1 MASKHKPSLVKYA
14 PQSQEE
20 MLQQR
25 LREAEDTLQAIREG
39 GVDALIVETGEGD
52 QVFTLKSADYPY
64 RLIIDNMIQG
74 AVIFDDSGIIFYA
87 NATFAGMVNYSHQ
100 ELFGY
105 TLDSFIVEE
114 DREFFRTLSSSH
126 SHSAGGTGT
135 IRLVPKDRHDLAV
148 FVGLISIKID
158 NQYLH
163 CAILTDL
170 TEQKKY
176 DRALAEEKFSRMILE
191 QTGEAVVVCEPSG
204 RIIRSS
210 RATDRLV
217 QQSTLHTWFHEKFKF
232 QSPITGM
239 PACGSEPWNEERNVV
254 EDVIGG
260 RTLHGLEVALQVAN
274 RTVPLLLSGRPLQD
288 EDENTIGAIITM
300 VDITEQKEAEQA
312 LKHLNDTLEQRI
324 VDRTRD
330 LLVYQQHLRE
340 MTSELVVTEQRERRR
355 LANELHDYL
364 AQLIVVC
371 RMKLAQ
377 LNRAGWTPELKTNIE
392 DIDKILTDS
401 LEYTRTLIAELSP
414 SILYELGLVPAL
426 FWLGGQF
433 VRHDL
438 HVDVQEEDKDI
449 SLPEDH
455 AIFVFQAV
463 RELLFNILKHAD
475 TKHATISLKKTA
487 PHELQVKVKD
497 AGRGFHLSTESHDFA
512 RPGKFGL
519 FSIRERVEALGGGI
533 QIESKPE
540 EGTCITL
547 CVPFDSLT
555 PSELSDSRSGPL
567 TFMKSQSP
575 TTTRDKGIRILL
587 VDDHALVRQG
597 MRGLLEVQPDF
608 LVVGEAE
615 NGLEA
620 IENTRTL
627 HPDIIVMDVN
637 MPKMNGIEATRYIM
651 REFPSMPIIGLSVQ
665 EDKHVQGL
673 MREAGAILYLTKNGI
688 ASQLV
693 DGIRQVVARTP

>member
-1 MASKHKPSLVKYA
+1 MASKRKLSLAKYVPS
-14 PQSQEE
+14 SREE
-20 MLQQR
+20 ILQQR
-25 LREAEDTLQAIREG
+25 LKEAEDTLQAIREG

-74 AVIFDDSGIIFYA
+74 AVIFDDAGIIFYA
-87 NATFAGMVNYSHQ
+87 NATFAGMVNYAHQ

-105 TLDSFIVEE
+105 SLDSFIAEE
-114 DREFFRTLSSSH
+114 DRDFFRALSSSH
-126 SHSAGGTGT
+126 SHSAGGTGS

-148 FVGLISIKID
+148 YVGLVSIKID

-176 DRALAEEKFSRMILE
+176 DRALAEERFSRMILE

-217 QQSTLHTWFHEKFKF
+217 QQSTLHTWFHEKFQF
-232 QSPITGM
+232 RSSITGM
-239 PACGSEPWNEERNVV
+239 PACGSEPWNEGRNVI

-260 RTLHGLEVALQVAN
+260 RTLHGLELTLQVAN
-274 RTVPLLLSGRPLQD
+274 RTVPLLLSGRPLLD

-300 VDITEQKEAEQA
+300 VDITEQKKAEQA
-312 LKHLNDTLEQRI
+312 LKLLNDSLEQRI
-324 VDRTRD
+324 GDRTRD
-330 LLVYQQHLRE
+330 LLSYQKHLRE

-414 SILYELGLVPAL
+414 SILYELGIVPAL

-433 VRHDL
+433 ERHDL
-438 HVDVQEEDKDI
+438 HVDVREEDKDI

-475 TKHATISLKKTA
+475 TKHARIALKKTA
-487 PHELQVKVKD
+487 THELEVKVED
-497 AGRGFHLSTESHDFA
+497 DGRGFHLSSESHDLA

-519 FSIRERVEALGGGI
+519 FSIRERVEALGGEI
-533 QIESKPE
+533 QIESKPG

-547 CVPFDSLT
+547 HVPYDSCP
-555 PSELSDSRSGPL
+555 PSELSDSRSGPVP
-567 TFMKSQSP
+567 FMGSQSSL
-575 TTTRDKGIRILL
+575 TTRDKGIRILL

-608 LVVGEAE
+608 LVVGEAQ

-620 IENTRTL
+620 IESTRTL
-627 HPDIIVMDVN
+627 RPDIIVMDVN
-637 MPKMNGIEATRYIM
+637 MPKMNGIEATRSIV
-651 REFPSMPIIGLSVQ
+651 REFPSIPIIGLSVQ

-673 MREAGAILYLTKNGI
+673 MLEAGATLYLTKNGI

-693 DGIRQVVARTP
+693 DGIRHLVLRSS

>member
-1 MASKHKPSLVKYA
+1 
-14 PQSQEE
+14 

-25 LREAEDTLQAIREG
+25 LKEAEDTLQAIREG

-52 QVFTLKSADYPY
+52 QVFTLRSADYPY

-74 AVIFDDSGIIFYA
+74 AVIFDDAGIIFYA
-87 NATFAGMVNYSHQ
+87 NATFARMVNHSHQ

-105 TLDSFIVEE
+105 SLDSFIDEE
-114 DREFFRTLSSSH
+114 DREFFRTLTSSH

-148 FVGLISIKID
+148 FVGLVSIKID

-176 DRALAEEKFSRMILE
+176 DRALVEEKFSRMILE

-232 QSPITGM
+232 LPSITGM
-239 PACGSEPWNEERNVV
+239 AACGSESWSAGRNVI

-260 RTLHGLEVALQVAN
+260 RTLHGLEVTLQVAN
-274 RTVPLLLSGRPLQD
+274 RTVPLLLSGRPLLD
-288 EDENTIGAIITM
+288 EHENTIGAIITM
-300 VDITEQKEAEQA
+300 VDITEQKQAEQA
-312 LKHLNDTLEQRI
+312 LKDLNDSLEQRI
-324 VDRTRD
+324 VNRTRD
-330 LLVYQQHLRE
+330 LLSYQKHLRE

-414 SILYELGLVPAL
+414 SILYELGIVPAL

-433 VRHDL
+433 ERHNL
-438 HVDVQEEDKDI
+438 HVDVREEDKDI

-497 AGRGFHLSTESHDFA
+497 AGRGFHISSESQDFA

-519 FSIRERVEALGGGI
+519 FSIRERVEALGGEI
-533 QIESKPE
+533 QIEAKQG

-547 CVPFDSLT
+547 HVPYDSFP
-555 PSELSDSRSGPL
+555 PSELSDSRSGNL
-567 TFMKSQSP
+567 IFMGSSSS
-575 TTTRDKGIRILL
+575 TTAREKGIRILL

-608 LVVGEAE
+608 LVVGEAQ

-620 IENTRTL
+620 IESTRTL

-637 MPKMNGIEATRYIM
+637 MPKMNGIEATRNIV

-673 MREAGAILYLTKNGI
+673 MLEAGASLYLTKNGI

-693 DGIRQVVARTP
+693 DGIRRLVLSSP